1 LQVSPDTDSLIL
13 EGGEGNCKKDIKEQK
28 MTVPV
33 LLDVHGQVEKNT
45 LSEPI
50 PSIFLLTDTER

>member
-1 LQVSPDTDSLIL
+1 L